1 MKLVYTKLVVQ
12 CECGQLIETEYTG
25 ETLRSTVLV
34 MCPSC
39 LSTGSIDLFSKD
51 KPQLAFGP
59 GIRSL
64 TTDPTTTTLEYRVPA
79 DHVYTKHLQTVL
91 ARSTPTLEDFAAIR
105 MALNEDNSQS

>member
-1 MKLVYTKLVVQ
+1 MKLVYTKLIIQ
-12 CECGQLIETEYTG
+12 CDCGQLIETEYTG
-25 ETLRSTVLV
+25 EMFRSTVLV

-39 LSTGSIDLFSKD
+39 LSTGSIDLSSKD

-59 GIRSL
+59 GVRSL

-91 ARSTPTLEDFAAIR
+91 ARSTPTLEDFATIR
-105 MALNEDNSQS
+105 KAFSED